1 MAMSGELITVAR
13 EADAEF
19 TEKRSVFIGHV
30 RSVASA
36 EEAESYIASV
46 KKKYADARH
55 NVWAYLLRSGAMRY
69 SDDGEPQGTGGIPV
83 LEVLK
88 KSGIA
93 DAVIVV
99 TRYFGGI
106 LLGAGG
112 LSRAYSKAAVMV
124 IEEAGTVKFTPFTE
138 CLIVCDYGEYRKLLY
153 EIEKFDIIIENTV
166 FENDVKIYFSVCRE
180 ETERLSSAV
189 CAQTNAKRSVEILG
203 EKLAVSGKHA

>member
-1 MAMSGELITVAR
+1 MDGELITVAR
-13 EADAEF
+13 EADTEF

-36 EEAESYIASV
+36 EEAESYIVSV

-55 NVWAYLLRSGAMRY
+55 NVWAYFLRSGAMRY

-112 LSRAYSKAAVMV
+112 LSRAYSKAAAMA
-124 IEEAGTVKFTPFTE
+124 IEAAGTVKYTPFSE
-138 CLIVCDYGEYRKLLY
+138 GMIACDYGEYRKLMY
-153 EIEKFDIIIENTV
+153 EMEKFDIIIENTV
-166 FENDVKIYFSVCRE
+166 FENDVKIYFSVCRSE
-180 ETERLSSAV
+180 AKKLADTI
-189 CAQTNAKRSVEILG
+189 CAQTNAKRNVVFLG
-203 EKLAVSGKHA
+203 EKLAVSKKQA